1 MSVVGK
7 TTFQVLAHVGGRQ
20 ETITVTDLTWE
31 SKPGFGGHFS
41 GLCNNVKCTGI
52 AATPHQLKD
61 PNYRGMDVVGWMG
74 GASFDGM
81 VRRQ

>member
-1 MSVVGK
+1 
-7 TTFQVLAHVGGRQ
+7 
-20 ETITVTDLTWE
+20 
-31 SKPGFGGHFS
+31 
-41 GLCNNVKCTGI
+41 VKCTGI

-61 PNYRGMDVVGWMG
+61 PNYRGMDVVGAAPTLAFSLVAAYLGAGWMG